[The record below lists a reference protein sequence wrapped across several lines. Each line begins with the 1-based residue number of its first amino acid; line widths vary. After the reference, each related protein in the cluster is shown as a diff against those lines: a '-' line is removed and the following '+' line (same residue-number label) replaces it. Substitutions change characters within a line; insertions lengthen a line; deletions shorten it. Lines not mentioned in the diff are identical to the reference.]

1 MSRETFQLDRAKQ
14 NRAHA
19 LGWTVYRFTWRQ
31 LKDEPAAVIR
41 ILNAALQHH

>member
-1 MSRETFQLDRAKQ
+1 MDQDTFQRDRAKQ

-31 LKDEPAAVIR
+31 IKDDPWSVIGV
-41 ILNAALQHH
+41 LTTALGL